1 MKTDNE
7 MTNLESLQSTYSD
20 IHKDVYGTRPRHD
33 TAEDW
38 NSESF
43 LESAIADLVI
53 RLDEVVKQEEED
65 QKQAIA
71 RFENQIERMRRRRID
86 RATALGWVHD
96 AEGTDGDNEYL
107 CYKLGLPYGYFVKF
121 SNITKE
127 AVVT

>member
-20 IHKDVYGTRPRHD
+20 IHKDVYGFRPRHD
-33 TAEDW
+33 TTEDW
-38 NSESF
+38 NSESY

>member
-1 MKTDNE
+1 MREYTK
-7 MTNLESLQSTYSD
+7 LEELQSTYSD

-33 TAEDW
+33 TTEDW
-38 NSESF
+38 NSESY

-53 RLDEVVKQEEED
+53 RLDEVVKQEKED

-107 CYKLGLPYGYFVKF
+107 CYKLGLPYGYFK
-121 SNITKE
+121 
-127 AVVT
+127 AAA

>member
-43 LESAIADLVI
+43 LESAIADLVVQ
-53 RLDEVVKQEEED
+53 LGEVVKQEKED

-71 RFENQIERMRRRRID
+71 RFEDQIERMRRRRID